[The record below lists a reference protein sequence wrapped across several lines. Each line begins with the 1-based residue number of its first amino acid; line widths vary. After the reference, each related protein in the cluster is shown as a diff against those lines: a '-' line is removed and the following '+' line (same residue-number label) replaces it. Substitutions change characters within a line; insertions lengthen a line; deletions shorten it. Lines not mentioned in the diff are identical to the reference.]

1 MRGGLDLVTQFPCLL
16 QAEADMQPGKT
27 RVGIKQL
34 LRALLLDLARQDVVR
49 VDYDRR
55 GVLQEVSVVDQG
67 RWDRAVGSMFCGRYL
82 DMIAD
87 ASGIACAV
95 SAGQVAPLREMLQ
108 WLEIV
113 VLGVDM
119 RLRLSRERPRAWA
132 RRG

>member
-1 MRGGLDLVTQFPCLL
+1 MRSGLDLTTQFPCLL
-16 QAEADMQPGKT
+16 QAEADMQPGKA

-34 LRALLLDLARQDVVR
+34 LQALVLDLARQGVAQ

-55 GVLQEVSVVDQG
+55 GMLHEVSVVDQG

-108 WLEIV
+108 WLETA

-119 RLRLSRERPRAWA
+119 RLRLARERPRAWA
-132 RRG
+132 RRA